1 MTEHTPTTESVRD
14 CYTYTMPTEMGI
26 IAKATVHMFAQFAE
40 IGWGLF
46 LAASFLLIV
55 GCLPTVR
62 SKGTK

>member
-1 MTEHTPTTESVRD
+1 MKTA
-14 CYTYTMPTEMGI
+14 YALIAGFWAWLIYTMPTEMGI

-55 GCLPTVR
+55 GCLPAVR